1 MKNSTNHIA
10 SPVKEYFFV
19 GAQRQKQELI
29 RQGRSIADL
38 SIGNPDMPPPAEVL
52 DRLKES
58 LAQPQNHGYQIN
70 AGSSVLRNAIASW
83 YNRFFDAEVNPDG
96 EIVPLQGSRQGILQL
111 SQALL
116 KPGDE
121 VLVPDP
127 GYPSYSFAAGM
138 MGATAVPYTLNAQS
152 GFLPDLESIQNSDIS
167 RVKIMWVNYPHM
179 PTGAK
184 ALNDTFEQLVMF
196 ARQNNILIVNDNAYA
211 FVRNNSPLSI
221 LSVDGAKDVALEL
234 NSLSKNYNLAGW
246 RLGFLAGNADVIS
259 HLSQLKSHL
268 DSGIALPLQHA
279 AATALDLGYKWFAPL
294 NNAYNARAKSAKK
307 LAQAMGCA
315 PAGGDQGMFLW
326 VKMPDMGMTSAD
338 FAHLLMHEAGV
349 LLAPGSLFGKNGEGH
364 LRISLC
370 APEEQFEI
378 AMENLKKSSVF
389 NLKYN

>member
-1 MKNSTNHIA
+1 MQNSTNNIA

-19 GAQRQKQELI
+19 GAQRQKDELI
-29 RQGRSIADL
+29 RQGRRIADL

-58 LAQPQNHGYQIN
+58 LSQPQNHGYQPN
-70 AGSSVLRNAIASW
+70 AGSSVLRNAVASW

-96 EIVPLQGSRQGILQL
+96 EMVLLQGSRQGILQL

-127 GYPSYSFAAGM
+127 GYPSYSFAARM
-138 MGATAVPYTLNAQS
+138 MGGKPVPYNLKVKN
-152 GFLPDLESIQNSDIS
+152 GFLPDLENLQNLNLSK
-167 RVKIMWVNYPHM
+167 VKIMWVNYPHM

-184 ALNDTFEQLVMF
+184 ALPDTFEQLVMF
-196 ARQNNILIVNDNAYA
+196 ARKNNILIVNDNAYA
-211 FVRNNSPLSI
+211 FVRNNSPESI
-221 LSVDGAKDVALEL
+221 LSVAGAKDVALEL

-246 RLGFLAGNADVIS
+246 RLGFLAGNADTLS

-279 AATALDLGYKWFAPL
+279 AAAALDLGYKWFAPL
-294 NNAYNARAKSAKK
+294 NNAYNARAKSAHR
-307 LAQAMGCA
+307 LAHDMGCL
-315 PAGGDQGMFLW
+315 PAGGETGMFLW
-326 VKMPDMGMTSAD
+326 VKMPEMGMTSAD
-338 FAHLLMHEAGV
+338 FAHMLLHDTGI
-349 LLAPGSLFGKNGEGH
+349 LLAPGSLFGRNGEGH

-378 AMENLKKSSVF
+378 AMENLKESSVF

>member
-1 MKNSTNHIA
+1 MQNSTNNTA

-29 RQGRSIADL
+29 RQGRRIADL

-52 DRLKES
+52 ERLKES
-58 LAQPQNHGYQIN
+58 LSQPTHHGYQPN

-83 YNRFFDAEVNPDG
+83 YNRFFGAVVNPDG
-96 EIVPLQGSRQGILQL
+96 EIIPLQGSRQGILQL

-116 KPGDE
+116 KSGDE

-127 GYPSYSFAAGM
+127 GYPSYSFAARM
-138 MGATAVPYTLNAQS
+138 MGATPVAYNLNTKN
-152 GFLPDLESIQNSDIS
+152 GFLPDLENLQSSNLSK
-167 RVKIMWVNYPHM
+167 VKIMWVNYPHM

-184 ALNDTFEQLVMF
+184 ALPDTFEQLVMF
-196 ARQNNILIVNDNAYA
+196 ARQNKILIVNDNAYA
-211 FVRNNSPLSI
+211 FIRNNSPQSI
-221 LSVDGAKDVALEL
+221 LSVAGAKDVALEL

-246 RLGFLAGNADVIS
+246 RLGFLAGNADLLT
-259 HLSQLKSHL
+259 HLSQMKSHL

-279 AATALDLGYKWFAPL
+279 AAAALDLGYKWFAPL
-294 NNAYNARAKSAKK
+294 NNAYNARAKSAHR
-307 LAQAMGCA
+307 LAHAMGCL
-315 PAGGDQGMFLW
+315 PAGGETGMFLW
-326 VKMPDMGMTSAD
+326 VKMPETGMTSAD
-338 FAHLLMHEAGV
+338 FANMLLHEAGV
-349 LLAPGSLFGKNGEGH
+349 LLAPGSLFGRNGEGH

-378 AMENLKKSSVF
+378 AMENLKESSVF